1 MLLSWLYKF
10 SRSFIPLRNGQAHLI
25 EFKAE
30 LEMQRKEELYVRF
43 DEEKREVEIA
53 HIEEI
58 SSFNKFWD
66 EKLME
71 HQNEA
76 ERRRTRRKSATRR
89 KR

>member
-1 MLLSWLYKF
+1 
-10 SRSFIPLRNGQAHLI
+10 
-25 EFKAE
+25 
-30 LEMQRKEELYVRF
+30 MQRKEELYVRF
-43 DEEKREVEIA
+43 NEKRQVEMA